1 MLIMDRLIR
10 FLLVAG
16 LFAAPALAQDR
27 LEPAKLP
34 PDTAFYLYWRGL
46 ASQSQWSHVNS
57 LLALWNDPDFLPFRA
72 ALAEGIFSNSGQ
84 KYHRKQLTPADLQ
97 EIASLLE
104 NPILVGAVE
113 QPKTA
118 AAADQKSPAKANSPD
133 NSFAV
138 VDISGKQDLF
148 QKLQQRWEENSSE
161 APVITKF
168 NIGDIPAEK
177 VVSKTDT
184 RFRARAGHYAINAGR
199 RALLERIVAR
209 LTGSEAKGA
218 QLGEVAEFREA
229 QKHMEPD
236 GLVEIFLRIP
246 NVADFVPTA
255 PSAPPGQF
263 QYDGPGFVRA
273 LHVDSLRA
281 FAGSLKLNGT
291 STRMRFALLGDPAP
305 GSIFDLF
312 AAGDAPF
319 STLAL
324 APADTLSFNAFQADF
339 SAFYETLRRAVASAL
354 PPNTQGNVDMF
365 EGMIAS
371 QIGMKPLEA
380 LQLLTGEVASLS
392 TGTDFAPEND
402 LFVLGIRK
410 KPEVLRL
417 LRTVMGE
424 RMSSERVVGDVTYMK
439 ISLSGTQSQAGVAQW
454 DFYYLAATPNLLLG
468 ARKNETLQAAVARAR
483 AADSPSSG
491 GLASQPAFLQARSR
505 FPQKLNS
512 IGFADFTRINWP
524 QVRDRLVAETQK
536 AGSSKL
542 APPPGLSIER
552 LKQLDFTVLGR
563 HLHTLASASWKDS
576 AGVNWDAWIE

>member
-72 ALAEGIFSNSGQ
+72 ALADGVFSNSER
-84 KYHRKQLTPADLQ
+84 KDPKKQLTPADLQ

-133 NSFAV
+133 NSFFV
-138 VDISGKQDLF
+138 VDISGKQALF
-148 QKLQQRWEENSSE
+148 QKLEQRWEENSSD

-177 VVSKTDT
+177 VVGKTDT

-209 LTGSEAKGA
+209 LTGSEAKGG

-246 NVADFVPTA
+246 NVADFVPSPASA
-255 PSAPPGQF
+255 PSGQF
-263 QYDGPGFVRA
+263 QFDGRGFVKA

-281 FAGSLKLNGT
+281 FAGSLKLNGP

-305 GSIFDLF
+305 GGIFDLF
-312 AAGDAPF
+312 AGGDAPF

-365 EGMIAS
+365 EGMIGS
-371 QIGMKPLEA
+371 QIGMKPSEA

-392 TGTDFAPEND
+392 TGTDFAPENG

-410 KPEVLRL
+410 KPDLLRL
-417 LRTVMGE
+417 LRTVTGE
-424 RMSSERVVGDVTYMK
+424 RMSSERAVGDVTYMK
-439 ISLSGTQSQAGVAQW
+439 ISLSGAQSQAGVAQW

-468 ARKNETLQAAVARAR
+468 ARKNETLQAAVARAQ

-512 IGFADFTRINWP
+512 IGFADFSRIHWP
-524 QVRDRLVAETQK
+524 QVRDRLVAEAQK
-536 AGSSKL
+536 AGAVKS
-542 APPPGLSIER
+542 ANAGLSIER
-552 LKQLDFTVLGR
+552 LKQLDFAVFGR

>member
-1 MLIMDRLIR
+1 MDRLVR
-10 FLLVAG
+10 FLLLAG
-16 LFAAPALAQDR
+16 LFAAPVLAQDR

-72 ALAEGIFSNSGQ
+72 ALAEGIFSNSE
-84 KYHRKQLTPADLQ
+84 KKDPRKQLTPADLQ
-97 EIASLLE
+97 EIASILE

-133 NSFAV
+133 NSFFV
-138 VDISGKQDLF
+138 VDISGKQALF
-148 QKLQQRWEENSSE
+148 QKLEQRWKENSSD

-168 NIGDIPAEK
+168 NIGDIPAEE
-177 VVSKTDT
+177 VVGKTDT
-184 RFRARAGHYAINAGR
+184 RFRAVAGHYAINAGR
-199 RALLERIVAR
+199 RALLEGIVAR
-209 LTGSEAKGA
+209 LTGSEAKVA

-229 QKHMEPD
+229 QKHMEHD

-246 NVADFVPTA
+246 NVADFVPSA
-255 PSAPPGQF
+255 PSGQF
-263 QYDGPGFVRA
+263 QFDGRAFVGG
-273 LHVDSLRA
+273 LHADSLRA
-281 FAGSLKLNGT
+281 CAGSLKLNGP

-305 GSIFDLF
+305 GGIFDLF
-312 AAGDAPF
+312 AGGDAPF

-324 APADTLSFNAFQADF
+324 APTDTVSFNAFQTNL
-339 SAFYETLRRAVASAL
+339 SAFYETLRRAVAGAFA
-354 PPNTQGNVDMF
+354 PNMQGNVDMF

-402 LFVLGIRK
+402 LFVVGIRK
-410 KPEVLRL
+410 KPDVLRL

-424 RMSSERVVGDVTYMK
+424 RMSSERAVGDVTYVK
-439 ISLSGTQSQAGVAQW
+439 ISLSGAQGQAGVAQW

-468 ARKNETLQAAVARAR
+468 ARKNETLQAAVARAN
-483 AADSPSSG
+483 ASDSPSSG

-524 QVRDRLVAETQK
+524 QVRDRLVAEAQK
-536 AGSSKL
+536 AGAVKS
-542 APPPGLSIER
+542 ANPGLSIER
-552 LKQLDFTVLGR
+552 LKQLDFTVFGR